1 MSERPENSNRKPLIL
16 FCLVFLLPVLLAW
29 MALQSNWFNKGA
41 TNRGELL
48 SPVVEMPDLLRGD
61 TPVWRLVYVLP
72 ETCDQV
78 CQNAIYSLNQVWQ
91 ASGREKDRVIPTVLA
106 TAKSDPNALNS
117 LQQEEQFS
125 ILRTESEHLTNVFKN
140 QSVNGIFI
148 ADTLGNIILRYSL
161 SGEQQQAVMQSRDI
175 LADLRKLLKLSRIG

>member
-1 MSERPENSNRKPLIL
+1 M
-16 FCLVFLLPVLLAW
+16 
-29 MALQSNWFNKGA
+29 
-41 TNRGELL
+41 
-48 SPVVEMPDLLRGD
+48 
-61 TPVWRLVYVLP
+61 
-72 ETCDQV
+72 
-78 CQNAIYSLNQVWQ
+78 
-91 ASGREKDRVIPTVLA
+91 IPTVLA

-117 LQQEEQFS
+117 LNQEEQFS